1 MSNPEPTRKTLF
13 ASDGITAGRAVLKA
27 EVIHYM
33 AQLRYANNPSHLT
46 QLRLTKKLNLLR
58 TARAGAT
65 EAAVALAREELRQR
79 YEATK
84 DYRTNP

>member
-1 MSNPEPTRKTLF
+1 MTNPEPTRKTLF

-46 QLRLTKKLNLLR
+46 AFRLKKKEALLEQ
-58 TARAGAT
+58 ARAGAT
-65 EAAVALAREELRQR
+65 DAAVALAREDQRQR
-79 YEATK
+79 HEATK